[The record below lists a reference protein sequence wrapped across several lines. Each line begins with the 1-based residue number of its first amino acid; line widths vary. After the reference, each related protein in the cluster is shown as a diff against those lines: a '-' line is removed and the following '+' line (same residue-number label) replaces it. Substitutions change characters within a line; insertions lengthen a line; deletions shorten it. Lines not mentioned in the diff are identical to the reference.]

1 MPKPRAFDK
10 SHALNQATQLFSAHG
25 FEGTS
30 LSMLTAELGV
40 GKQSLYDT
48 FGDKRALLS
57 ECLANSAQQFKPA
70 RWLQQPSISGRL
82 AIEKFFAELV
92 EESQD
97 ANHCGCL
104 VTNLLLEKAKADEDI
119 AREASHYWTRSAQA
133 LTEVCARGQADGSIT
148 ATTPAAIQAQLLMT
162 WMSGMRVSARAGHA
176 KALKK
181 TTAQLLNSVL

>member
-10 SHALNQATQLFSAHG
+10 SHALNQATQLFSTHG

-30 LSMLTAELGV
+30 LSMLTHELGV

-70 RWLQQPSISGRL
+70 RWLQQPNITGRV
-82 AIEKFFAELV
+82 AIEKFFAELI
-92 EESQD
+92 EECLD
-97 ANHCGCL
+97 AGHGGCL
-104 VTNLLLEKAKADEDI
+104 VSNLLLEKAKSDQGI
-119 AREASHYWTRSAQA
+119 AQEASHYWTRSAQA
-133 LTEVCARGQADGSIT
+133 LTEVCARGQADGSI
-148 ATTPAAIQAQLLMT
+148 AAETPAATLAQLLMT

-181 TTAQLLNSVL
+181 TTAQFLNSIL